1 MKRKILYVDD
11 ESDNLVVFES
21 AFEDDFQVL
30 TAQSGE
36 EALAIMRKT
45 PVPVV
50 VADQRMPKMSGV
62 ELFETLRELYPQVKR
77 IILTG
82 YIEPAAM
89 LDAINKGQAYYFV
102 TKPWKR
108 ELLLP
113 ILIRALE
120 AHDLELANSALLN
133 QLAGSQR
140 LALLGRSAA
149 QIAHEMGNHLGV
161 LPLVEHIEE
170 YHQNDAELCELA
182 GLSRTAH
189 ERLLGLIEEVK
200 AFVRFGNAE
209 FPMQSLRLADALHE
223 LTYFLRFENAA
234 LHSRLVFQAKA
245 DPVVRGNRI
254 KLQQVAANLLK
265 NAAHAIRGKAGG
277 KITMTLSIEGDD
289 ALITVA
295 DNGCGMNAETLDKI
309 WTPFFSTKGDEGN
322 GLGLDI
328 CRQFIEGHGGEITC
342 ESKLGEGTIF
352 SIRLPLAENAG
363 DVPHA
368 GGALELAGR
377 R

>member
-11 ESDNLVVFES
+11 EADNLVVFES

-36 EALAIMRKT
+36 EALAVLRKT

-62 ELFETLRELYPQVKR
+62 ELFETLRGLYPQVKR

-89 LDAINKGQAYYFV
+89 LDAINKGQAFYFV
-102 TKPWKR
+102 TKPWRR

-113 ILIRALE
+113 ILIRAFE

-133 QLAGSQR
+133 QLASAQR
-140 LALLGRSAA
+140 LASLGRSAA
-149 QIAHEMGNHLGV
+149 QIVHEMGNHLGV

-170 YHQNDAELCELA
+170 HHQDDADLCELA
-182 GLSRTAH
+182 GLARMAH

-209 FPMQSLRLADALHE
+209 FSMQPLRLADALHE

-245 DPVVRGNRI
+245 DPLVRGNRI
-254 KLQQVAANLLK
+254 KLQQVVANLLK
-265 NAAHAIRGKAGG
+265 NAAHAIRLRAGG
-277 KITMTLSIEGDD
+277 KIAMTLDTEGEH
-289 ALITVA
+289 AVLTVA
-295 DNGCGMNAETLDKI
+295 DNGCGMDEATVARI
-309 WTPFFSTKGDEGN
+309 WTPFFSTKGEEGN
-322 GLGLDI
+322 GMGLDI
-328 CRQFIEGHGGEITC
+328 CRQFIEGHHGQIEC
-342 ESKLGEGTIF
+342 ASQPEKGTTF
-352 SIRLPLAENAG
+352 TIRLPLA
-363 DVPHA
+363 
-368 GGALELAGR
+368 R
-377 R
+377 